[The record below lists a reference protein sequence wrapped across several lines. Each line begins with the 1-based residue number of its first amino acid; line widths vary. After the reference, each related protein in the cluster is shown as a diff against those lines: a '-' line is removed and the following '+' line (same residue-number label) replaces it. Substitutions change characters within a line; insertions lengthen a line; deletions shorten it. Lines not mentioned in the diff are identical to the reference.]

1 MRIVSRLEGVSDDD
15 VRRWLSGF
23 PVAEGYRLTVKPL
36 RYRHRPGLA
45 ALTLLEERTME
56 IQVPVPF
63 HRFGEVIAVGAVRR
77 PGTRLRFIPLTE
89 GVTFATPREV
99 VRFLYLHEYMHVYLW
114 GRTGRGTAAETTC
127 DRFALRNFRRRR
139 VTVADAAASVG
150 RTLPTDARTV
160 PVAARDTTGA

>member
-1 MRIVSRLEGVSDDD
+1 MRIVSRLEGVSEAD
-15 VRRWLSGF
+15 VSRWLSGF
-23 PVAEGYRLTVKPL
+23 PVAEDYRVTVKPL

-77 PGTRLRFIPLTE
+77 PGSRLRFIPLTE
-89 GVTFATPREV
+89 GVTFSTPREV
-99 VRFLYLHEYMHVYLW
+99 VRFLYLHEFMHVHLW
-114 GRTGRGTAAETTC
+114 DRTRRGTAAETTC

-139 VTVADAAASVG
+139 VTLDDVVAAVG
-150 RTLPTDARTV
+150 RSLPTDARTV
-160 PVAARDTTGA
+160 PVAAEDPSGA